1 MKLEYLFK
9 KVAPFIFLHYQHIV
23 IAFSLLIII
32 SLYTIFNM
40 NIESDIL
47 DVLPTN
53 NKTVAQYK
61 DFIEKY
67 GAMDNIVFMIETDNN
82 RIEEYGDLIEN
93 LAKKLIESPC
103 IEYVDHSPLTFINEL
118 FLRRLPLFLDENG
131 LMLLK
136 KRLTPLGIKQQVKQ
150 NRQKLHSPLSSPFDV
165 ELISRDPLNL
175 SEIFRDS
182 LMNANKTNS
191 FDFSMGYY
199 FTRDHSAAL
208 VFAKPKGKSKDM
220 AFVKKLKKD
229 LDAIVS
235 SVIEEN
241 GKPPG
246 IKIGLTGG
254 YILSDD
260 VRQIIKHDIVSSF
273 TLSIIFIALIIW
285 IAYRVKT
292 KILLA
297 IGLTMLAAL
306 AMTLAFAYFIFGSL
320 NIVTSVVAS
329 VLIGLYVDYSLHTVK
344 RYCDELKRHN
354 NPQMAL
360 EITLM
365 KTGPAITLSAI
376 TTSLSFFCI
385 LVTKFQGLYELGVV
399 SGIGVI
405 ICLISNVFLM
415 NSLLV
420 WISKSGLQNIQ
431 YGKEY
436 LYGVGNLAKLL
447 TGKPGYILII
457 SIVFV
462 GLSGVGVYKL
472 KFNNNPDSLA
482 PRNSSAILLGKKLSE
497 KIGKKGEPLNIII
510 KAKGKEELM
519 LAFDNLEK
527 VVSRWKHEGFIEDYN
542 SLNMFMPAPSIQLIR
557 INELKKIG
565 CNSVSKADILEN
577 TFISTLEKNNFV
589 YEENYI
595 KKYLH
600 ETITTLENIELMSL
614 GELETMSMP
623 NIRHFYNK
631 DDISIATYLYPTG
644 KGWDKQTIDAIRK
657 DIISKGENW
666 ILVGKPILFNEIQSS
681 VIWDSGLA
689 TALTVI
695 LNLVVLYGH
704 FKRILTVMLVMLP
717 VTLGFIFTLGIMGW
731 LHIPFNVFNIGSIAL
746 IFGLGV
752 DYGIYIMQAY
762 LMEDKK
768 DIRNALRISGK
779 NVIMCAATTV
789 AGCGSL
795 VTAKFVG
802 IATIGL
808 VLSIGAITCAFTAL
822 VILPA
827 IVHRNEKRFCHD
839 RF

>member
-1 MKLEYLFK
+1 MKLEYFFE
-9 KVAPFIFLHYQHIV
+9 KVATFIFLYYKQIV
-23 IAFSLLIII
+23 IAFSLLIIT
-32 SLYTIFNM
+32 SLYSIFNM

-47 DVLPTN
+47 DVLPSN
-53 NKTVAQYK
+53 NKTVAEYK
-61 DFIEKY
+61 DFMEKY
-67 GAMDNIVFMIETDNN
+67 GAMDNIVFMVETDDN
-82 RIEEYGDLIEN
+82 RIEEYGDIIEN
-93 LAKKLIESPC
+93 LTKKLMESPL
-103 IEYVDHSPLTFINEL
+103 IEYVDYSPLAFKNEL
-118 FLRRLPLFLDENG
+118 FLRRLPLFLDEHG

-136 KRLTPLGIKQQVKQ
+136 NRLTPSGIRRQVKQ
-150 NRQKLHSPLSSPFDV
+150 NRQKLLSPLSSPFDL
-165 ELISRDPLNL
+165 ELIARDPLNL
-175 SEIFRDS
+175 SDIFKDS
-182 LMNANKTNS
+182 LMKINKTNS

-208 VFAKPKGKSKDM
+208 VFAKPKGKSRDM
-220 AFVKKLKKD
+220 AFVKKLKKE
-229 LDAIVS
+229 LDSVIS
-235 SVIEEN
+235 STIEEN

-254 YILSDD
+254 YILSED
-260 VRQIIKHDIVSSF
+260 VRQVIKHDIVSSF
-273 TLSIIFIALIIW
+273 ALSIIFIGFIIW
-285 IAYRVKT
+285 VAYRVKT
-292 KILLA
+292 RILLA
-297 IGLTMLAAL
+297 IGLTMFASL
-306 AMTLAFAYFIFGSL
+306 AMTLAFAYLIFGSL
-320 NIVTSVVAS
+320 NIVTSVVAA

-360 EITLM
+360 EVTLM
-365 KTGPAITLSAI
+365 KTGPAITVSAI

-405 ICLISNVFLM
+405 VCLISNVFLM

-436 LYGVGNLAKLL
+436 LSGVENLAQLL
-447 TGKPGYILII
+447 TEKPGYIVALGL
-457 SIVFV
+457 VLV
-462 GLSGVGVYKL
+462 GLSGFGVYKL

-482 PRNSSAILLGKKLSE
+482 PRDCAAILLGKKLSE
-497 KIGKKGEPLNIII
+497 KTGKKGEPLNIII
-510 KAKGKEELM
+510 KAKDKEELM
-519 LAFDNLEK
+519 LAFDNMEK
-527 VVSRWKHEGFIEDYN
+527 VVSRWKYDGLIEDYN
-542 SLNMFMPAPSIQLIR
+542 SLNMFIPAPSIQMTR
-557 INELKKIG
+557 ITKLKKIG
-565 CNSVSKADILEN
+565 CKTVSQAGVLEN
-577 TFISTLEKNNFV
+577 TFISALEKNSFV
-589 YEENYI
+589 YERSYI
-595 KKYLH
+595 SKYLN
-600 ETITTLENIELMSL
+600 ETITTLKNIKLMSL
-614 GELETMSMP
+614 SELETMSLP
-623 NIRHFYNK
+623 NTGHFYNK
-631 DDISIATYLYPTG
+631 DDVSLATYLYPTV
-644 KGWDKQTIDAIRK
+644 KGWDKQTVDAIRK
-657 DIISKGENW
+657 YVVSKGENW

-681 VIWDSGLA
+681 VIWESGLA

-695 LNLVVLYGH
+695 LNLVVLYWH
-704 FKRILTVMLVMLP
+704 FKRILTVLLVMLP

-768 DIRNALRISGK
+768 GIRNALCISGK

-795 VTAKFVG
+795 VTAKFIG

-808 VLSIGAITCAFTAL
+808 VLSIGAITCAFAAL

-827 IVHRNEKRFCHD
+827 IIHRSEKRLCHE